1 MLATLVRETVTQTW
15 RRATSPLTGA
25 RQADIDRRLVAIESE
40 RDALNPDTAFT
51 TVSTNVL
58 RWRSLSPAVLLPPV
72 QLPLSSFSCSKQQW
86 RLGHCSSSRGSNAV
100 RKLALALTLD

>member
-1 MLATLVRETVTQTW
+1 MLASLVRETVTQTR

-40 RDALNPDTAFT
+40 RDALNPDTAI

-58 RWRSLSPAVLLPPV
+58 RWRSLSPAALFPPV
-72 QLPLSSFSCSKQQW
+72 RLPLSSSVAANNNGAWAIAAAAAAAMQFVNLLS
-86 RLGHCSSSRGSNAV
+86 H
-100 RKLALALTLD
+100 